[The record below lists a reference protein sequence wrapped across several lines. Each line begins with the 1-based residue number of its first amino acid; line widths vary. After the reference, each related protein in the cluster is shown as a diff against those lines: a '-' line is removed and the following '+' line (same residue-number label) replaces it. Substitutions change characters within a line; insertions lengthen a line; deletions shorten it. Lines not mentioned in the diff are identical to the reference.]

1 MAEYLMSNGKIRN
14 NTIYNNYTTT
24 GSVNNQWPQ
33 SNPITDTHV
42 ETLPWSDPAQNI
54 IDQAGLTGSYAELY
68 KLLEIDTSGLEQAVE
83 TAKSLSGS
91 DYDRISWNEL
101 EQALY
106 AAEAY
111 LSGGSLSQ
119 GSVDMMSRRLNK
131 KSHRGLEGPAG
142 EPVPHDASNFSITED
157 NGSLVLAWEAP

>member
-1 MAEYLMSNGKIRN
+1 MESVS
-14 NTIYNNYTTT
+14 YTHLD
-24 GSVNNQWPQ
+24 VYKRQPQ

-101 EQALY
+101 EQACLLY
-106 AAEAY
+106 T
-111 LSGGSLSQ
+111 S
-119 GSVDMMSRRLNK
+119 
-131 KSHRGLEGPAG
+131 
-142 EPVPHDASNFSITED
+142 
-157 NGSLVLAWEAP
+157 

>member
-1 MAEYLMSNGKIRN
+1 MH
-14 NTIYNNYTTT
+14 YNPFVL
-24 GSVNNQWPQ
+24 SLIHI
-33 SNPITDTHV
+33 S
-42 ETLPWSDPAQNI
+42 WSDPAQNI

-119 GSVDMMSRRLNK
+119 GSVDMMSRRPVSYTHLDVYK
-131 KSHRGLEGPAG
+131 RQWMAPA
-142 EPVPHDASNFSITED
+142 AR
-157 NGSLVLAWEAP
+157 